1 MPHAKPAEIE
11 VKSHSV
17 EEVSHRKSHDAVC

>member
-1 MPHAKPAEIE
+1 MPHALPTDIG

-17 EEVSHRKSHDAVC
+17 EEVSDRKSHDAVC